1 MTTVTTN
8 DTVDASA
15 TSLRRLGLK
24 THPAALIG
32 RYGALVFLLLIVLI
46 GSIMRPDTFATVSN
60 LINILNQSSLTAI
73 IAIGLTFVLVT
84 GDFDVSI
91 GYVASISGM
100 IVTSFINDGF
110 SIPSAIL
117 LTALCGVAVGLANG
131 FIVT

>member
-8 DTVDASA
+8 DTVDAPA

-91 GYVASISGM
+91 GYVAQRGAHLLQALSRADF
-100 IVTSFINDGF
+100 VPRTWPL
-110 SIPSAIL
+110 PSPRCRP
-117 LTALCGVAVGLANG
+117 T
-131 FIVT
+131 